1 MRAACG
7 PAGAVR
13 SLVSQSLTGRRL
25 RLQQNF
31 IERSRRAAGS
41 DAADE
46 GGGGGGEHWK
56 VAVVVDANHH
66 ASLLFC
72 DLLTLVFKTGI
83 SLLLQSSAW
92 HGTPVRYGGANF

>member
-25 RLQQNF
+25 RLRQNF

-46 GGGGGGEHWK
+46 GGGGGGGEHWK

-83 SLLLQSSAW
+83 SLLQSSAR
-92 HGTPVRYGGANF
+92 HGTPVK

>member
-41 DAADE
+41 DAADKGG

-83 SLLLQSSAW
+83 SLLLESSAR
-92 HGTPVRYGGANF
+92 HGTPVKYGGG